1 MGHRHKSE
9 DPNDDHDDAD
19 TFMQSVLAIR
29 DNVRIVRTYD
39 IPFLA
44 GISRSGWTV
53 YIDKD
58 LPVTLRLPSGTIRTD
73 APLVLHEWVEY
84 LVEKYGGL
92 LKQGFLAHMFAVS
105 GNPKALAGSQDSF
118 SYALSH
124 QLAQHLEKQ
133 AVEYEGIDWKEYTA
147 AMDTAIAAALKKVPK
162 SCPPDLYLEP
172 YEDDAA
178 SSKSIALLE
187 AIRKAGGPESY
198 MLLPV
203 GQQGGA
209 KGAPFYEDT

>member
-1 MGHRHKSE
+1 MGHRTKSA
-9 DPNDDHDDAD
+9 DPDHDSPDV
-19 TFMQSVLAIR
+19 FMKAVLAIR

-53 YIDKD
+53 YIDRD
-58 LPVTLRLPSGTIRTD
+58 LPSNMILGSGSIRTD
-73 APLVLHEWVEY
+73 EPLVLHEWIEY
-84 LVEKYGGL
+84 LIEKFGGA
-92 LKQGFLAHMFAVS
+92 LKQGFLAHLFATT
-105 GNPKALAGSQDSF
+105 GEAEDMAGSQDSF

-133 AVEYEGIDWKEYTA
+133 AVEYQGIDWSEYTA
-147 AMDTAIAAALKKVPK
+147 AMDVEIARAGKKK
-162 SCPPDLYLEP
+162 LRACPPDLYLQP

-178 SSKSIALLE
+178 ETGDVATLE
-187 AIRKAGGPESY
+187 AIRSAGGPESY

-203 GQQGGA
+203 GQQGG
-209 KGAPFYEDT
+209 KSGAPFYEDT